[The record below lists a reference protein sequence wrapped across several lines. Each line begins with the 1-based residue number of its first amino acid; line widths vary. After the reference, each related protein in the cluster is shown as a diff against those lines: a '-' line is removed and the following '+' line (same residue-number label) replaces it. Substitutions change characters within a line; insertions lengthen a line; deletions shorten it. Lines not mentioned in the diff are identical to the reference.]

1 MTGRVVAYSMPK
13 ETGNS
18 RQLEID
24 IQHLPPGLY
33 MLNLLIG
40 TEYRY
45 LKLVVE

>member
-1 MTGRVVAYSMPK
+1 LAQNKAEYP
-13 ETGNS
+13 
-18 RQLEID
+18 QLEID
-24 IQHLPPGLY
+24 IQSLPPGLY